1 MRNLNYYHIYYNSP
15 NPPTPPRVSP
25 SVCELQRTV
34 IEPCLHKLA
43 LIRSD
48 PRVLSFLFA
57 FCLCVD
63 GAPFSNQRQGV
74 LEVPKHSLRAPV
86 CLLLT
91 PHGMRMEAE
100 MRLASGC
107 GVCGNENP
115 ANNYETFHCQSLC
128 LYNMSVCM
136 SVYVRAAIACIMCV
150 HVYIC
155 ESQCGHDFR
164 PACTYCVFYSCV
176 IESLW
181 FTLLIACGSS
191 CLYQLVG
198 FVLTVLES

>member
-1 MRNLNYYHIYYNSP
+1 MFCGGSDNIMRNLNYYHIYYNSP
-15 NPPTPPRVSP
+15 NPPTPPRVST

-115 ANNYETFHCQSLC
+115 ANNYETFHCQTLC

-136 SVYVRAAIACIMCV
+136 CVYVRAAIACIMCV
-150 HVYIC
+150 HVYIYV
-155 ESQCGHDFR
+155 SHSAGMISGLHVHI
-164 PACTYCVFYSCV
+164 VFF
-176 IESLW
+176 I
-181 FTLLIACGSS
+181 
-191 CLYQLVG
+191 LV
-198 FVLTVLES
+198 